1 MTKQFSYYHFAYCKT
16 ELNWNDLLK
25 NVSSCIVYKD
35 KCLDNI
41 LSQTVPFNTSSDLP
55 VNEQS
60 NTEDNQM
67 DSNHSEGTQH
77 DRTEENTINNDS
89 TNSFYIISNEKVLN
103 INVNFTNE
111 YINYQDIENV
121 IMSNEIVYI
130 KGFLLLR
137 RKKILINKLINSN
150 SDNDFNDLSNKLN
163 LDNWKYEFY
172 HKKFLFKKMNK
183 LISKNVL
190 PTVYDIKRDH
200 PLIVFF
206 MNFLSNCF
214 KLINKRIFS
223 IIIIGDTKIGKS
235 VCFKE
240 CLTSPGY
247 IEYHNSMLEFSKCSN
262 ENKKIFRLLDDINWN
277 TVDIMTLK
285 TILNRN
291 VASVDVKYS
300 YGIIYP
306 MINIFLMNKEDYLI
320 FQKKYV
326 DIWSF
331 ISNNVAI
338 YPKQLDNSIEEEMNE
353 LYDSNKTLDSYL
365 FNDIIDLN
373 QFENE
378 FDYQISANVHP
389 NIYECIKSKLIDIK
403 PYIYDNRQFIDLT
416 SADISMI
423 PNRQLIENEMIRKIK
438 EVETQEK
445 YNEKVKKVEK
455 KPKLVTNHH
464 KKSNRIKSKL
474 NTEEFHDFDGN
485 INSGMFSEDGDD
497 DDLEGDSFDN
507 DDDIKA
513 NMDEDDEYDEA
524 NDDDDLDND
533 SFNC

>member
-1 MTKQFSYYHFAYCKT
+1 MTRQLSYYHFSYCKSN
-16 ELNWNDLLK
+16 LDWNDLLK
-25 NVSSCIVYKD
+25 NISSCIVYKD
-35 KCLDNI
+35 KYLDNI
-41 LSQTVPFNTSSDLP
+41 LSQSSTSSNLQP
-55 VNEQS
+55 VSNESMNTNDSAINVDDNHSDNSKSDETEETS
-60 NTEDNQM
+60 NTN
-67 DSNHSEGTQH
+67 S
-77 DRTEENTINNDS
+77 
-89 TNSFYIISNEKVLN
+89 SFYIISNDKVIN
-103 INVNFTNE
+103 INVNVTSE
-111 YINYQDIENV
+111 YISYQDVENI

-137 RKKILINKLINSN
+137 RKQVLINKLINSN
-150 SDNDFNDLSNKLN
+150 SDNDFNNLSNKLN

-172 HKKFLFKKMNK
+172 HKKFLFKKMDK

-190 PTVYDIKRDH
+190 PTLYDIKRDH

-206 MNFLSNCF
+206 MDFLRNCF

-240 CLTSPGY
+240 CLTSPNY

-338 YPKQLDNSIEEEMNE
+338 YPKQVDNSIEEEMNE
-353 LYDSNKTLDSYL
+353 LYDSNGNLEKYLLD
-365 FNDIIDLN
+365 DIIEIK
-373 QFENE
+373 QFETE
-378 FDYQISANVHP
+378 FENQMTNNVHP
-389 NIYECIKSKLIDIK
+389 NIYECIKSKLVNIQ
-403 PYIYDNRQFIDLT
+403 PYIYDNKQFIDLT
-416 SADISMI
+416 SVDISMI

-438 EVETQEK
+438 EVETKERYDQ
-445 YNEKVKKVEK
+445 KVKGLEK
-455 KPKLVTNHH
+455 KPKLIKFRKSIKHRH
-464 KKSNRIKSKL
+464 SKKLNRIDDYDKMEEYNDSL
-474 NTEEFHDFDGN
+474 NEPN
-485 INSGMFSEDGDD
+485 MDGDIFDEMEGDDESGDIEGDDEGDDIEGNFD
-497 DDLEGDSFDN
+497 DDNE
-507 DDDIKA
+507 
-513 NMDEDDEYDEA
+513 
-524 NDDDDLDND
+524 LDND
-533 SFNC
+533 SFTC